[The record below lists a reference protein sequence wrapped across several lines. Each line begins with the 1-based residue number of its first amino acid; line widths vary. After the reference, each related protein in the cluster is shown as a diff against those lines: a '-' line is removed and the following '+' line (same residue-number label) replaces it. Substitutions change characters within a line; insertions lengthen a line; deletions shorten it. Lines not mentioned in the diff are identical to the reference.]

1 MTGLKSREVTT
12 VTTTTK
18 LLHGELLQQE
28 AALLPGRETMDL
40 ISLNLALPI
49 NAAVAAN
56 VLTDASTAVAS
67 ATQAADIGQG

>member
-1 MTGLKSREVTT
+1 VTT
-12 VTTTTK
+12 LTTPTK
-18 LLHGELLQQE
+18 LSHGELLQQE
-28 AALLPGRETMDL
+28 AALLPERETMDL

-67 ATQAADIGQG
+67 ATQAADIGQDVGP